1 MMANPNRLTLT
12 VSLPQQKLNALR
24 TLMMPLPQQKLTAPR
39 ILMSRLL
46 ALTVT
51 LKLLHQ
57 QSL

>member
-1 MMANPNRLTLT
+1 MVTDPNRLTLT
-12 VSLPQQKLNALR
+12 VSLPQQKLNAPR

-46 ALTVT
+46 ALIVT